1 MDAESKNNGPETY
14 PKKLHEQMIKTLM
27 AATSF
32 RKKSYSAQSLYHQ
45 KTIGVEMK
53 MLYQSGDSEVYMGWK
68 HPQKWKGNDFG
79 YVNTVPHIARAQR
92 YNKDFKVYVSCG
104 LYDLATPCFTAENF
118 MNDNSVD
125 MDRVILSEF
134 EAGHM
139 MYNHQ
144 TSFDRFLNEVLDFI
158 KTDK

>member
-1 MDAESKNNGPETY
+1 MMK
-14 PKKLHEQMIKTLM
+14 MIK
-27 AATSF
+27 
-32 RKKSYSAQSLYHQ
+32 
-45 KTIGVEMK
+45 IK
-53 MLYQSGDSEVYMGWK
+53 MPITRPFFKLEALDFAWQQFQIIQTDDV
-68 HPQKWKGNDFG
+68 NDFG

-125 MDRVILSEF
+125 MSRVVFSEF

-144 TSFDRFLNEVLDFI
+144 PSFDRFLKEVNTFI
-158 KTDK
+158 SK

>member
-1 MDAESKNNGPETY
+1 MSAYVSAMHTWFAE
-14 PKKLHEQMIKTLM
+14 
-27 AATSF
+27 
-32 RKKSYSAQSLYHQ
+32 
-45 KTIGVEMK
+45 IGVEMK
-53 MLYQSGDSEVYMGWK
+53 MLYQSGDSDVYLGWK
-68 HPQKWKGNDFG
+68 HPQRWKGNDFG

-125 MDRVILSEF
+125 MSRVVFSEF

-144 TSFDRFLNEVLDFI
+144 PSFDRFLKEVNEFI
-158 KTDK
+158 SK

>member
-1 MDAESKNNGPETY
+1 MSAYVTAMHTWFAE
-14 PKKLHEQMIKTLM
+14 
-27 AATSF
+27 
-32 RKKSYSAQSLYHQ
+32 
-45 KTIGVEMK
+45 IGVEMK
-53 MLYQSGDSEVYMGWK
+53 MLYQSGDSEVYLGWK
-68 HPQKWKGNDFG
+68 HPQRWKGNDFG

-125 MDRVILSEF
+125 INRVIFSEF

-144 TSFDRFLNEVLDFI
+144 PSFDRFLKEVNEFI
-158 KTDK
+158 IK